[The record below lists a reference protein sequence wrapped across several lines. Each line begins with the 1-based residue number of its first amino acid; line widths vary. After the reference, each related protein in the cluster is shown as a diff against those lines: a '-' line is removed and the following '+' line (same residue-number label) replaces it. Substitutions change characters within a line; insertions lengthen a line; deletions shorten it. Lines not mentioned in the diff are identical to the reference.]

1 MWREKKKHTKTKVM
15 CLVDLMIMPG
25 SSFRPLAG
33 DSRGVS
39 TEYTELGNP
48 SAYMGDNVFVWVRE
62 GY

>member
-1 MWREKKKHTKTKVM
+1 M